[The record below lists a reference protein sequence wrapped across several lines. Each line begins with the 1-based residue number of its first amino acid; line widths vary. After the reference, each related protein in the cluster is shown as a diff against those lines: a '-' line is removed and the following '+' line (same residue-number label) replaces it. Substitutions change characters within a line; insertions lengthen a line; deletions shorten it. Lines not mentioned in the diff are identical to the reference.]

1 MSKVFSGFRQIIKY
15 FSIFFLFKN
24 RGNNSVVLLEI
35 LHGLK
40 EKISVAFN
48 KGLKAL
54 DVYFVTKLGILRNHL
69 SYL

>member
-1 MSKVFSGFRQIIKY
+1 MLKVFSGFKQIIKS

-24 RGNNSVVLLEI
+24 RGNNNVVLLEI

-40 EKISVAFN
+40 EIISVAFN
-48 KGLKAL
+48 KGLKAQ
-54 DVYFVTKLGILRNHL
+54 DVYFITELGILRNHL